1 MASVAALHP
10 GVPETLGPSAV
21 SRNYPSDQGQ
31 KFLVFSSSQPALP
44 LLHNALCHVG
54 PSHSRELITCLLVLL
69 LVSPATLPSPSALP
83 SLLLSPSYLHVT
95 SLTHS
100 TNDKKKQKEARP
112 GLLSDLM
119 LKHQKETEEDVSQAT
134 WKVNQV
140 MYAYVARAGG

>member
-21 SRNYPSDQGQ
+21 SRNSPTDQGQ

-44 LLHNALCHVG
+44 LLHNALCHVSPATLG
-54 PSHSRELITCLLVLL
+54 EHFTSLLVLL
-69 LVSPATLPSPSALP
+69 LVSPATLPSPSALS

-100 TNDKKKQKEARP
+100 TSDKKKKQKKARP

-119 LKHQKETEEDVSQAT
+119 LKHQRATQEDVSQAT
-134 WKVNQV
+134 WKASPVS
-140 MYAYVARAGG
+140 AYIARAGG